1 MQVEIALRES
11 ALGGDFR
18 LYSVSFFR
26 SKFLMQI
33 EYSVIGEILVTL
45 YHKREEPSLPKMMIV
60 HGGRAVMIFVAA
72 PRQAK
77 QASLEPTICYC
88 HRI

>member
-1 MQVEIALRES
+1 MGVNLEYVDCLDMFS
-11 ALGGDFR
+11 TLLCLF
-18 LYSVSFFR
+18 SFFR
-26 SKFLMQI
+26 PRFLMQI
-33 EYSVIGEILVTL
+33 EYSDIGEILVTL

>member
-1 MQVEIALRES
+1 
-11 ALGGDFR
+11 
-18 LYSVSFFR
+18 
-26 SKFLMQI
+26 MQI
-33 EYSVIGEILVTL
+33 EYSDIGEILVTL

-60 HGGRAVMIFVAA
+60 HGGGRAVMIFVAA

-88 HRI
+88 HRIW